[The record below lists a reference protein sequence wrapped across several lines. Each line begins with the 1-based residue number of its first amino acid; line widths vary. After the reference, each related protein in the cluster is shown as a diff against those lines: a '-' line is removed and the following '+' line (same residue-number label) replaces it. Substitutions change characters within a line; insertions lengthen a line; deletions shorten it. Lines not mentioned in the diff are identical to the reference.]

1 MTAES
6 VFVVGGASG
15 IGLET
20 ARYFLER
27 GAAVTIIDV
36 DADKV
41 AQAEKTL
48 TRSGNR
54 LFARAADV
62 RDRASLQEAFRDGAA
77 RHGGI
82 DALVFTAG
90 VLLPASLADM
100 TDDVYDLTFDVN
112 AKGFWR
118 CAQAALPFF
127 PDTGGA
133 IVAISSSAGLRP
145 KAGNGAYAASK
156 VALQFLAR
164 TLALEVAHR
173 QIRVNCICPSM
184 LKTPMTEK
192 FIAGSAQ
199 GGFHLTA
206 TTPLGRLCTE
216 ADIARTIAFLCSD
229 QASFITGATIPV
241 DGGSTAGMPL
251 AL

>member
-27 GAAVTIIDV
+27 GAAVTIIDAN
-36 DADKV
+36 ADKL
-41 AQAEKTL
+41 ARAERALAPPGK
-48 TRSGNR
+48 RV
-54 LFARAADV
+54 FARAADV
-62 RDRASLQEAFRDGAA
+62 RDRAGLQEAFSDGAA

-100 TDDVYDLTFDVN
+100 TDDAYDLTFDVN

-127 PDTGGA
+127 PETGGA

-164 TLALEVAHR
+164 TLALELAQR

-192 FIAGSAQ
+192 FIAGAAQ

-229 QASFITGATIPV
+229 EASFITGATVAV